1 MFRENERIEFKKTT
15 GELNEA
21 MVSISAILNKHKAGT
36 VYFGIKNN
44 GTPFRF
50 EITDSTIRDVSRKI
64 YESIRPQ
71 IFPTVELEKIEDT
84 DVIRVDFQGT
94 DIPYS
99 AYGKYYIRVAD
110 EDREL
115 TPSEL
120 RKIMIG
126 REYEENWE
134 SVLTYE
140 TTKDVDEKQVKL
152 FYEKAV
158 QCGRMP
164 EFKFSAEG
172 ILRHFLLERDGKLTN
187 AGRVLFSA
195 HRPVSLKMAVFAT
208 EHKDTFLD
216 IRKEEGNIFELI
228 DEAVQY
234 IVKNIRW
241 RAQLNK
247 DGIHR
252 DEIPEIPLVAI
263 REAVVNSFAHARYDI
278 AVQHEIDIFPDKV
291 VIVNPGSFA
300 SEYSPRE
307 YSEHNL
313 PSSLRNETIAQVLYC
328 SKDVETF
335 GTGLRKI
342 YKACNDAG
350 VEVLYE
356 NHEMDFMLQLSRPG
370 NNGAV
375 NGLINGAITDN
386 EDKVLHA
393 ITKDPTRTV
402 AEISE
407 ITGISK
413 RTVTRVIS
421 ALKTKNLIERVG
433 SNKTG
438 YWKIN

>member
-1 MFRENERIEFKKTT
+1 MFRETENIEFKKTT
-15 GELNEA
+15 SELNEA
-21 MVSISAILNKHKAGT
+21 MISISAILNKHKAGT

-44 GTPFRF
+44 GVPFRF
-50 EITDSTIRDVSRKI
+50 EITDSTLRDVSRKI

-71 IFPTVELEKIEDT
+71 IFPTVEVETIDDL
-84 DVIRVDFQGT
+84 DVIRVDFQGA

-99 AYGKYYIRVAD
+99 AFGKYYIRVAD

-126 REYEENWE
+126 REYEESWE
-134 SVLTYE
+134 SVQTSE
-140 TTKDVDEKQVKL
+140 TLKDVDVKQVNL

-158 QCGRMP
+158 QCERMP
-164 EFKFSAEG
+164 KLEFSAEG
-172 ILRHFLLERDGKLTN
+172 ILHHFLLERDGNLTN

-195 HRPVSLKMAVFAT
+195 HKPVSLKMAVFAT

-234 IVKNIRW
+234 IIKNIHW
-241 RAQLNK
+241 KVQLNK

-252 DEIPEIPLVAI
+252 DEIPEIPLAAI
-263 REAVVNSFAHARYDI
+263 REAVVNSFVHARYDI

-291 VIVNPGSFA
+291 VIVNPRSFA
-300 SEYSPRE
+300 SDYSPRE
-307 YSEHNL
+307 YSEYNL

-342 YKACNDAG
+342 YKTCDDAG
-350 VEVLYE
+350 VKVFYE
-356 NHEMDFMLQLSRPG
+356 NHEMNFMLQFSRLG
-370 NNGAV
+370 NNGAI

-386 EDKVLHA
+386 EYKVLHV
-393 ITKDPTRTV
+393 IMKNPTGT
-402 AEISE
+402 ATEISE
-407 ITGISK
+407 NTGLSI